1 VNHRHIIFAFHLIHY
16 KPFCVLYWYYRGEE
30 KTIPEQFYFYENQ
43 HGKDLSVEQI
53 PQKVRLFSLF
63 KLRHNLIENGT
74 ILWVLWLKNL
84 LTIKPFF
91 MLRWTLIF
99 LVIAVIAAI
108 FGFGG
113 IAAGAASIAKILFYI
128 FLVLFV
134 LSLIAGG
141 FRRVD

>member
-1 VNHRHIIFAFHLIHY
+1 MPLALFTENNIPVSCQPGSRSTAVFEAF
-16 KPFCVLYWYYRGEE
+16 FSR
-30 KTIPEQFYFYENQ
+30 TISSNDQPAAF
-43 HGKDLSVEQI
+43 
-53 PQKVRLFSLF
+53 
-63 KLRHNLIENGT
+63 LRTHQRTGWNGT
-74 ILWVLWLKNL
+74 ILYPLPMKIYSLK
-84 LTIKPFF
+84 KPIS

-99 LVIAVIAAI
+99 LVVAIIAAI

-134 LSLIAGG
+134 LSLVAGG